1 MMRIALTIVTVT
13 LVVIAGLRALDSDYP
28 LAGILFACAVV
39 TGIAR
44 ERF

>member
-1 MMRIALTIVTVT
+1 MRVALTIVTVA
-13 LVVIAGLRALDSDYP
+13 LVVIGGLRGLDGDYP
-28 LAGILFACAVV
+28 LVAIMFACAVV